1 MHLAQVNFGRLREQ
15 VDHPSIAEFKDNV
28 ERINALAARSPGFVW
43 RLADEEKLLA
53 NKFSEDELVI
63 YTLSVWENA
72 AVLEN
77 FVFKTVHVRFYKKR
91 STWFEKLARPS
102 MVFWSVEEGHRPTV
116 AEALDKL
123 EDYEKNGPSDRA
135 FGWAEVMDIERM
147 RALRCA

>member
-1 MHLAQVNFGRLREQ
+1 MHLAQLNFARLRAQ
-15 VDHPSIAEFKDNV
+15 PDHPSVAEFSDNV

-43 RLADEEKLLA
+43 RLTDEFKTPE
-53 NKFSEDELVI
+53 NKFSDDELQV

-72 AVLEN
+72 AALEN

-91 STWFEKLARPS
+91 TEWFEKSQRPN
-102 MVFWSVEEGHRPTV
+102 MVLWPVEEGHRPTV
-116 AEALDKL
+116 AEAQDKL
-123 EDYEKNGPSDRA
+123 ADYEKNGPSERA